1 MPKTEPI
8 TGCKCLNPIAKDSI
22 IKGITSLSNSAKEE
36 IKRIQ
41 EGPSIVINEFQKM
54 NSLLNYINNLE
65 RVKQSTL
72 NTQKCDEIKI
82 IKKKSI
88 GNCSCLNPIMRKF
101 IIGSL
106 DEAKN
111 KEPKKILKDQIILIK
126 RDVIDIPECKW
137 P

>member
-1 MPKTEPI
+1 MPKYVEPI
-8 TGCKCLNPIAKDSI
+8 TGCKCLNPIAKNSI
-22 IKGITSLSNSAKEE
+22 IKGITSLSNGAIQE

-41 EGPSIVINEFQKM
+41 EGPSIDITEFQKM
-54 NSLLNYINNLE
+54 NSLLNYINTLE

-72 NTQKCDEIKI
+72 NTQKCNEIKI

-88 GNCSCLNPIMRKF
+88 GDCSCLNPITRKF

-111 KEPKKILKDQIILIK
+111 KESKKELKDQITLIK
-126 RDVIDIPECKW
+126 RDVINIPECK
-137 P
+137 

>member
-1 MPKTEPI
+1 MSKSVEPI

-22 IKGITSLSNSAKEE
+22 IKGITYLSNSVKEE

-41 EGPSIVINEFQKM
+41 EAPSIDITKYQKM
-54 NSLLNYINNLE
+54 KGLLNYINNLE

-72 NTQKCDEIKI
+72 STQKCEEIKI

-88 GNCSCLNPIMRKF
+88 GDCSCLNPITRKF

-111 KEPKKILKDQIILIK
+111 KESKEALKDQITLIK
-126 RDVIDIPECKW
+126 RDVIYIPECK
-137 P
+137 